1 MIPPSSK
8 LTSSPHVSLPPHTS
22 IQTVHSFFSL
32 LEPFIFRSSTPEGGD
47 NLTELCEASREEKA
61 GLGRRREELYL
72 VLIAEEMLV

>member
-1 MIPPSSK
+1 MLLYLHIPVFRPYI
-8 LTSSPHVSLPPHTS
+8 H
-22 IQTVHSFFSL
+22 FSL
-32 LEPFIFRSSTPEGGD
+32 LESFLFRSSTPEGGD